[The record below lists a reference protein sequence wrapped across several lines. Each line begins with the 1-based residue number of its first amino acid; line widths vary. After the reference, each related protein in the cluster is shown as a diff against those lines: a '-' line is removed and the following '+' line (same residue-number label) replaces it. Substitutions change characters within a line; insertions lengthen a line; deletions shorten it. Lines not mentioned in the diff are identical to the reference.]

1 MAELKSNWLAE
12 ARQLKVEALGAI
24 YDAYHAELYR
34 YAYRL
39 LGSEQDA
46 EDLVGEAFYRFLRAL
61 SAGGGPRDHLRAYL
75 YRVVHNLAVDR
86 HRRGHDR
93 RLNAP
98 EERAVL
104 AAEDNPAAEAEN
116 AIQQGQARAALWRL
130 TPEQRQVI
138 VLKFFQ
144 GLNNEEVAEVLNK
157 PVGAVKSLQHRAL
170 NTLRRILIPA
180 IKDQETIG

>member
-1 MAELKSNWLAE
+1 MPKPQSGWLSE
-12 ARQLKVEALGAI
+12 ARLLKEEALGAI

-39 LGSEQDA
+39 IGSEQDA

-61 SAGGGPRDHLRAYL
+61 SAGGGPHDHLKAYL

-93 RLNAP
+93 VLD
-98 EERAVL
+98 AVGEHEAL

-116 AIQQGQARAALWRL
+116 TIRQEQARAALWRL

-138 VLKFFQ
+138 LLKFFQ
-144 GLNNEEVAEVLNK
+144 GLSNEEIANVLNK
-157 PVGAVKSLQHRAL
+157 PLGAIKSLQHRAL
-170 NTLRRILIPA
+170 NALRRMLIPA
-180 IKDQETIG
+180 SQDQETIG